1 MKRNYIHFIKYA
13 ICIGLPLLNS
23 CSDDFLEPKAL
34 SFFEPTSTFT
44 TREGLQA
51 ALTSC
56 DRQAVYVFMGE
67 GAPIYTDLS
76 FSEVVVSRK
85 TDKSTPAQNM
95 DISLTPTSNN
105 NNVDY
110 NKTGW
115 FWDDWYRA
123 IRFANTVISN
133 IDNVEGLDAEIHDQM
148 LSVAYFHRAWRYY
161 NLIFQFGDV
170 PFLTKEAVGPKFNY
184 HSTKMDV
191 IIGKMITDLEYAV
204 EHAPVT
210 ANYGNITRG
219 ACRHL
224 LVKFYLAAGEFDK
237 AIEQANILIDQSGYA
252 LMKDN
257 FGTFINPMPNIHPI
271 TRNVIWDLH
280 RPENKAIPENAEV
293 IWVMTQDD
301 DLDNSRLAGQ
311 TMRTAV
317 PWWSATNN
325 QAILT
330 PDGEVGM
337 SCSYVDTHDKLDL
350 RKTYGRGVAFFGGT
364 WYSTH
369 SIWDDSNDLR
379 HSSESG
385 NWMRMEDLVYNEPS
399 LEGKSQWYG
408 KHLQL
413 YDDKGNILC
422 PDTIAN
428 WFDWPH
434 YKLWIEDKRQELQNN
449 YNGGAA
455 NWYIFRL
462 AETYLLRAEA
472 YFLKGDKQKAAD
484 DVNEI
489 RKRAHCTKMYSANDM
504 TMGTIMDER
513 ARELTYEEL
522 RHVELVRISYIF
534 AETGQADEFGKTY
547 THDRLS
553 QDSYWYERVNRYNN
567 FYNKGV
573 VTNYGNEFKISPY
586 HIFWPIPQSAIDA
599 NRTGRINQNYGYSG
613 YEYNEPPYATLE
625 EAIANE

>member
-219 ACRHL
+219 ACRH
-224 LVKFYLAAGEFDK
+224 
-237 AIEQANILIDQSGYA
+237 
-252 LMKDN
+252 
-257 FGTFINPMPNIHPI
+257 
-271 TRNVIWDLH
+271 
-280 RPENKAIPENAEV
+280 
-293 IWVMTQDD
+293 
-301 DLDNSRLAGQ
+301 
-311 TMRTAV
+311 
-317 PWWSATNN
+317 
-325 QAILT
+325 
-330 PDGEVGM
+330 
-337 SCSYVDTHDKLDL
+337 
-350 RKTYGRGVAFFGGT
+350 
-364 WYSTH
+364 
-369 SIWDDSNDLR
+369 
-379 HSSESG
+379 
-385 NWMRMEDLVYNEPS
+385 
-399 LEGKSQWYG
+399 
-408 KHLQL
+408 
-413 YDDKGNILC
+413 
-422 PDTIAN
+422 
-428 WFDWPH
+428 
-434 YKLWIEDKRQELQNN
+434 
-449 YNGGAA
+449 
-455 NWYIFRL
+455 
-462 AETYLLRAEA
+462 
-472 YFLKGDKQKAAD
+472 
-484 DVNEI
+484 
-489 RKRAHCTKMYSANDM
+489 
-504 TMGTIMDER
+504 
-513 ARELTYEEL
+513 
-522 RHVELVRISYIF
+522 
-534 AETGQADEFGKTY
+534 
-547 THDRLS
+547 
-553 QDSYWYERVNRYNN
+553 
-567 FYNKGV
+567 
-573 VTNYGNEFKISPY
+573 
-586 HIFWPIPQSAIDA
+586 
-599 NRTGRINQNYGYSG
+599 
-613 YEYNEPPYATLE
+613 
-625 EAIANE
+625 